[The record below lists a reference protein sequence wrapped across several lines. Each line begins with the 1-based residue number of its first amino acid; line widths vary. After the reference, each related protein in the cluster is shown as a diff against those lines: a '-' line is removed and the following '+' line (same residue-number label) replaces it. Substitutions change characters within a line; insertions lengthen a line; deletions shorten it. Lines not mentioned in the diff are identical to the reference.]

1 MIIADYSRIKIDRIL
16 WWTLWGSGLAAA
28 AFFLALLAVFCF
40 YPWQTQ
46 EEMVAC
52 PQSLLDNG
60 TELRSPLVAMSRG
73 ALALRRSFSC
83 PFAYQLREELLVVGQ
98 NSRPDY
104 LKNATEILVQL
115 KTAQEKKIIS
125 VGNPIYL
132 KKEGEQL
139 FFSSEPTDLSVMPQ
153 LSAEGEL
160 ILKAEKGQWT
170 ARASEELGFRLG
182 DRFRETPTYARSFK
196 EAKCW
201 GLDPLFQHYAG
212 PEHRGLR
219 EKHKI
224 QFPEGFL
231 FVAQGDY
238 LSWQEGRWSAV
249 SLDKAKGEPLA
260 RVKALG
266 PKGVELEVWDE
277 SGFQKTLIKI
287 DQAYLPK
294 AIPHADQLPT
304 GIRLRT
310 STQVACTLGKR
321 RLILKEGDWLLR
333 SSVGW
338 RKLKTAQEIE
348 DCLHHKIRGELFI
361 FDELEKQQ
369 GKILLKGHL
378 FDEMRTQMQF
388 VQIPLM
394 ADKKKTTKHKK

>member
-1 MIIADYSRIKIDRIL
+1 MIIAHYSRIKIDRIL
-16 WWTLWGSGLAAA
+16 WWARWGSGLAAA
-28 AFFLALLAVFCF
+28 GFFLILVAVFCF
-40 YPWQTQ
+40 YPWQTE
-46 EEMVAC
+46 EEMVAY
-52 PQSLLDNG
+52 PQSSLENETDLRASLATIG
-60 TELRSPLVAMSRG
+60 TGS
-73 ALALRRSFSC
+73 LALRRSLSC
-83 PFAYQLREELLVVGQ
+83 PFAHLLREEVLVIGQ
-98 NSRPDY
+98 NSRPDH
-104 LKNATEILVQL
+104 LENATEILVQL
-115 KTAQEKKIIS
+115 KTARERKVVS
-125 VGNPIYL
+125 LGSPIYL

-139 FFSSEPTDLSVMPQ
+139 RFASEPTDLAVILQ

-160 ILKAEKGQWT
+160 VLKSEQGQWT
-170 ARASEELGFRLG
+170 AKASQELGQRIG
-182 DRFRETPTYARSFK
+182 DRFRETPIYARGFK

-219 EKHKI
+219 EKYKI
-224 QFPEGFL
+224 QFPEGFI

-238 LSWQEGRWSAV
+238 LSWQGGGWKAV
-249 SLDKAKGEPLA
+249 SLDAAKERPLA
-260 RVKALG
+260 RVKALTA
-266 PKGVELEVWDE
+266 KGVELEVWDE

-287 DQAYLPK
+287 DQAYVSK
-294 AIPHADQLPT
+294 VIPHADQLPT
-304 GIRLRT
+304 AIRLRT

-333 SSVGW
+333 SASGW
-338 RKLKTAQEIE
+338 RKLKTPQEIE
-348 DCLHHKIRGELFI
+348 DCLHHKVRGELFI

-378 FDEMRTQMQF
+378 FDEMRTQMQT